1 MPIVT
6 LPKATAPDLWQHDA
20 VKVTVITVAWNAV
33 ATIGDTCASV
43 AAQDWPDIEHI
54 IIDGASTDGTAA
66 VVKATALNGHIFIS
80 EPDEGLY
87 DAMNKGIAMA
97 TGDLVGF
104 LNADDFY
111 CRTDAIRLLANAAL
125 LAPAADAVSAAA
137 AHVGATEPWRLTR
150 AYPPVPYAPWMLRF
164 AHMPS
169 HLGFYARRTA
179 FGQVGNF
186 DPSIR
191 TGADFEWMVRFFAVH
206 GLTALPVPQT
216 IVNVR
221 EGGLSNSGFGSR
233 LRINAEA
240 LASLRRHGLLAL
252 APLVWAKYLVKSLQY
267 ILPARDWPPP
277 RAQRCGPG
285 E

>member
-150 AYPPVPYAPWMLRF
+150 A
-164 AHMPS
+164 
-169 HLGFYARRTA
+169 
-179 FGQVGNF
+179 
-186 DPSIR
+186 
-191 TGADFEWMVRFFAVH
+191 
-206 GLTALPVPQT
+206 
-216 IVNVR
+216 
-221 EGGLSNSGFGSR
+221 
-233 LRINAEA
+233 
-240 LASLRRHGLLAL
+240 
-252 APLVWAKYLVKSLQY
+252 
-267 ILPARDWPPP
+267 
-277 RAQRCGPG
+277 
-285 E
+285 